1 MDFTL
6 YFYLLNLAMELLQGL
21 NLQMSVLLDTSQS
34 LYGSLCCC
42 HVGEVRNLRLYSCL
56 TDVAVIAS
64 CPSYRSGY

>member
-1 MDFTL
+1 
-6 YFYLLNLAMELLQGL
+6 MELLQGL

-56 TDVAVIAS
+56 TDLAVIAS
-64 CPSYRSGY
+64 ALLIVRGIDDDCHFSVGNLI

>member
-1 MDFTL
+1 
-6 YFYLLNLAMELLQGL
+6 MELLQGL

-42 HVGEVRNLRLYSCL
+42 HVGEVRNFRLYSCL

-64 CPSYRSGY
+64 ALLRSGY